1 MGVEIEYATTVDGRP
16 QPFAEILPA
25 LAALPGANL
34 KDDGS
39 RRFWWPDGL
48 RLMADG
54 HYAEIASPPE
64 RVSTHTAEELC
75 DSTAWAERR
84 LRALLMQQERR
95 TGATMA
101 IEPYSCHYN
110 VGSAPFADGWA
121 VARRVAC
128 AFGPLLALITS
139 RPPVMGI
146 IVRPRPGRI
155 EIVGDLVADP
165 GQFRA
170 ACLIVWGAVAL
181 ALQEDAGSAVADL
194 PTLPADSL
202 VPARTRPGLRL
213 TLPPLDAASIA
224 SLSKL
229 LLPLSS
235 GGRLELGE
243 WAARCWSSLR
253 SMVAAAF
260 GSAETARVD
269 GFVDFSRPTAFAG
282 AIPAGHAEENR
293 TVAWLTTPFAGG
305 LTPRQVGDWRLSPRF
320 VDWHFIVL
328 DARNHRRRAL
338 LTLPENRFQQ
348 YVDGVLDP
356 AVGRALDAIPDNGTR
371 GSRIDDLA
379 QGETMALHADVDPA
393 ALSRQL
399 ERPTAYVS
407 ARESRTGTKKKKPT
421 EPLCTVVRDGSRI
434 YIYVPRTLDP
444 LQVLQTQE
452 PPRSAAVIG
461 YGVWAHT
468 GAFGDSHI
476 DHTVRGLGFDFAFVR
491 NYRSS
496 VDYDGT
502 LGRNWDHAFNIR
514 VVPDAPPGR
523 LPVPGGW
530 RETYRPGGGSVSGSL
545 TYYDGTGR
553 MTRHAFVSWE
563 IRRIRWCDARFT
575 AVVSTYAQ
583 NDGDSFAIERY
594 ALLPGSSPPPPLT
607 EPIFYRV
614 RLRGGIRYLLNCH
627 GYIVQERDRN
637 HNAMTFAYGQG
648 NPKTLYRV
656 IDRAVDTVGDR
667 YQFGYTLAPSGM
679 PRLTSLAELDGK
691 RRILTFEYDQPA
703 MDTLLTVKLVEGAAG
718 APELRYAYVAGGR
731 PGLLERISYPHAPN
745 ASPECATVENRYLGG
760 AGQEQVVRQ
769 RVGTLACGPAC
780 GGEFVID
787 YAAGGRV
794 TVTDRAGIVTR
805 NRIEAGTLR
814 ETEVDDVTS
823 VGGQIQRIRHVYDY
837 DRHFHLVLHEW
848 PSGRKERFQYRNRN
862 RRVQAGDERDK
873 LGPGG
878 FTHALDLA
886 RDDLLRRWSESRSGS
901 AAFETQYRYERLF
914 NAPTRASAPH
924 GTVRLDYDH
933 GRCGAPEYNG
943 NPIRVVAPPQ
953 LLPDGSRLPVI
964 ERREYG
970 LGGRLIM
977 RRDPDGVTETFDL
990 HRTGQVARHFIG
1002 GRLVASYVYDE
1013 VGNPIEHRDQRDAL
1027 TTFAYDARDNLVR
1040 TTDPLFHQVAFGYD
1054 RSDRLVWRQRTV
1066 RDDTTPITG
1075 IPPSPQRLVL
1085 ETFSLDAI
1093 GSVRAAAEI
1102 VTDLA
1107 SGVPSARGQQWDF
1120 DGEGRLTA
1128 MRSARATAGERA
1140 DATTAVAYNA
1150 RGLVQERQRAGGRV
1164 VRSYYDA
1171 DGNLSLVIDASGRQ
1185 VTFDY
1190 DEFGRL
1196 VARTIPGGTVEHY
1209 EYDGHELW
1217 REWVEGPVEVTPA
1230 DPFRRGV
1237 LRETRVRRDAS
1248 GRAVVSDDL
1257 IFDPAIITTV
1267 VSVTTT
1273 TSYTGLFASTGGVG
1287 RVARTRTWY
1296 TPGGRIS
1303 RVDAPGGASTR
1314 FFHRFAAQGL
1324 LDRIEL
1330 PAGHS
1335 VGFTYD
1341 GPLVRRKT
1349 TSLVPE
1355 PGQIVSPAQGRLSL
1369 TEEDIHD
1376 ELGRVVRRTDASG
1389 LVTELAYDSLG
1400 RVRAERTPS
1409 GLRTREY
1416 DAFGREARIEI
1427 HGAALPGGTVGSIV
1441 QTRAHDAN
1449 DNPVSAVDAL
1459 GRETTFAYDGNDE
1472 PERMQIPFRG
1482 TVTVTRNPDGS
1493 VARTTIG
1500 GNRSVSMSYDAA
1512 GRISQVTADEGLES
1526 TTRRFLSD
1534 GLGRPTSAIDDN
1546 GGAPGTEVAI
1556 ERRYDSLGRMTA
1568 ERVSAPGLGFDQTVE
1583 QTFFLDERRRRL
1595 IYPQSN
1601 PELDYRLGVD
1611 GNLTEI
1617 VRNGETL
1624 LTRVNQGPARVLEQT
1639 QKIVVDV
1646 QQPTPTAIRLDLT
1659 EARRYDDFGRLD
1671 WRSLWLNDA
1680 LAPGG
1685 GLLHI
1690 ASSEWLAYGP
1700 DGGIERKSV
1709 GALLGVPDAT
1719 RFSRS
1724 EFQHDGAGR
1733 LVSSAQVQ
1741 GDDRRT
1747 TRFQW
1752 DGANVLREIGE
1763 ETVQAGTTTAK
1774 TTTVSYP
1781 QGLNTTDRLS
1791 SSPDGEDAF
1800 TFDSE
1805 GRVKRALHRPAPGS
1819 PADVV
1824 RDFEFDP
1831 FDRLRRCSVSR
1842 NGNGRTFEYLYDAFG
1857 RLTARTEAG
1866 ATGASR
1872 STLFVSH
1879 DGRPIAEYDALSRRR
1894 RTYVY
1899 DLHGQLVDYRSRETE
1914 RIDAIPV
1921 AGIDGAP
1928 WFTLRRR
1935 FGLQR
1940 LPAATGSSTADRVR
1954 YYAEAIPLIIEEH
1967 RAHLFVEE
1975 PIRRF
1980 DVVNGQLRVTPVS
1993 EGIVPVTAGGRR
2005 SFGDEGGIA
2014 LIGERWFDPAL
2025 REFMSPNAGGP
2036 WRDPLSLGHE
2046 RSYGGNSP
2054 VMRGDDG
2061 GPAVVPFIVGGLI
2074 GGVIGGVIGVGYA
2087 LGRQSV
2093 QILEESRDSFDG
2105 GEIAWCAAFGAG
2117 LGVAV
2122 ALLPATVAV
2131 VGGLMLVGVGA
2142 ANTVWEYQAG
2152 KIGGWTVL
2160 YDAAAMAL
2168 PFGRRPLK
2176 AWWLNRGSRK
2186 AFERMAALREL
2197 PAEEQLSRLPRFLF
2211 EEEAMFVVEQAA
2223 RTGHPNEV
2231 AAITRPKRFGYR
2243 TIEGGPESVSVPGE
2257 WWAIAHNHPAT
2268 QLIHRLP
2275 APSDFNVSWVRG
2287 LGSWIKSQRV
2297 GVSDEPAH
2305 AQYRVVGE
2313 GDAAR
2318 VRIRPDFPE
2327 DFRAMVDVWER
2338 RGLARRVGNEIEFA
2352 PREFSYAVDRA
2363 GHFIFIERNGLPFGS
2378 AIREGMYAL
2387 CGYQHAYL
2395 LARFGY
2401 LPPV

>member
-1 MGVEIEYATTVDGRP
+1 
-16 QPFAEILPA
+16 
-25 LAALPGANL
+25 
-34 KDDGS
+34 
-39 RRFWWPDGL
+39 
-48 RLMADG
+48 
-54 HYAEIASPPE
+54 
-64 RVSTHTAEELC
+64 
-75 DSTAWAERR
+75 
-84 LRALLMQQERR
+84 
-95 TGATMA
+95 
-101 IEPYSCHYN
+101 
-110 VGSAPFADGWA
+110 
-121 VARRVAC
+121 
-128 AFGPLLALITS
+128 
-139 RPPVMGI
+139 
-146 IVRPRPGRI
+146 
-155 EIVGDLVADP
+155 
-165 GQFRA
+165 
-170 ACLIVWGAVAL
+170 
-181 ALQEDAGSAVADL
+181 
-194 PTLPADSL
+194 
-202 VPARTRPGLRL
+202 
-213 TLPPLDAASIA
+213 
-224 SLSKL
+224 
-229 LLPLSS
+229 
-235 GGRLELGE
+235 
-243 WAARCWSSLR
+243 
-253 SMVAAAF
+253 
-260 GSAETARVD
+260 
-269 GFVDFSRPTAFAG
+269 
-282 AIPAGHAEENR
+282 
-293 TVAWLTTPFAGG
+293 
-305 LTPRQVGDWRLSPRF
+305 
-320 VDWHFIVL
+320 
-328 DARNHRRRAL
+328 
-338 LTLPENRFQQ
+338 
-348 YVDGVLDP
+348 
-356 AVGRALDAIPDNGTR
+356 
-371 GSRIDDLA
+371 
-379 QGETMALHADVDPA
+379 
-393 ALSRQL
+393 
-399 ERPTAYVS
+399 
-407 ARESRTGTKKKKPT
+407 
-421 EPLCTVVRDGSRI
+421 
-434 YIYVPRTLDP
+434 
-444 LQVLQTQE
+444 
-452 PPRSAAVIG
+452 
-461 YGVWAHT
+461 
-468 GAFGDSHI
+468 
-476 DHTVRGLGFDFAFVR
+476 
-491 NYRSS
+491 
-496 VDYDGT
+496 
-502 LGRNWDHAFNIR
+502 
-514 VVPDAPPGR
+514 
-523 LPVPGGW
+523 
-530 RETYRPGGGSVSGSL
+530 
-545 TYYDGTGR
+545 
-553 MTRHAFVSWE
+553 
-563 IRRIRWCDARFT
+563 
-575 AVVSTYAQ
+575 
-583 NDGDSFAIERY
+583 
-594 ALLPGSSPPPPLT
+594 LT

-614 RLRGGIRYLLNCH
+614 RLRGGVRYLLNCH
-627 GYIVQERDRN
+627 GHIVQERDRN

-656 IDRAVDTVGDR
+656 VDRAVDTVGDR
-667 YQFGYTLAPSGM
+667 HQFGYTLAPSGM

-691 RRILTFEYDQPA
+691 RRMLTFEYDQPA
-703 MDTLLTVKLVEGAAG
+703 MDTLLTVKLAEGAAG
-718 APELRYAYVAGGR
+718 TPELRYAYVAGGR
-731 PGLLERISYPHAPN
+731 PGLLERISDPHAPN
-745 ASPECATVENRYLGG
+745 ASPECATVENRYVGG
-760 AGQEQVVRQ
+760 AGQERVVRQ
-769 RVGTLACGPAC
+769 RVGTSACGPTC

-794 TVTDRAGIVTR
+794 TVTDRAGVVTR
-805 NRIEAGTLR
+805 YRIDAGTVR
-814 ETEVDDVTS
+814 EMEVDDVTS

-837 DRHFHLVLHEW
+837 DRHFHLVLYEW

-886 RDDLLRRWSESRSGS
+886 RDDLLRRWSESPSGT
-901 AAFETQYRYERLF
+901 AAFETEYRYERLF

-933 GRCGAPEYNG
+933 GRCSAPERNG

-990 HRTGQVARHFIG
+990 HRTGQVVRHLVG
-1002 GRLVASYVYDE
+1002 GRLVASYGYDE
-1013 VGNPIEHRDQRDAL
+1013 VGNPVEHRDQRDAL

-1040 TTDPLFHQVAFGYD
+1040 TTDPLGHQVAFGYD

-1066 RDDTTPITG
+1066 SDDATPITG

-1085 ETFSLDAI
+1085 ETFTLDAI
-1093 GSVRAAAEI
+1093 GSVRAATEI

-1107 SGVPSARGQQWDF
+1107 SGVPTARGQQWDF

-1128 MRSARATAGERA
+1128 MRSARATSGERA
-1140 DATTAVAYNA
+1140 DAATSVAYNV
-1150 RGLVQERQRAGGRV
+1150 RGLVQERKRAGGRV
-1164 VRSYYDA
+1164 VRSYYDV

-1190 DEFGRL
+1190 DEFGRI
-1196 VARTIPGGTVEHY
+1196 ATRTVPGGTVEHF
-1209 EYDGHELW
+1209 EYDGHEQW
-1217 REWVEGPVEVTPA
+1217 REWVEGPVSVTAANPSQ
-1230 DPFRRGV
+1230 RGV

-1248 GRAVVSDDL
+1248 GRPVVSDDL
-1257 IFDPAIITTV
+1257 IFDPAAVTTV
-1267 VSVTTT
+1267 APVTGTSTFAGLYASAAVS
-1273 TSYTGLFASTGGVG
+1273 AGGV
-1287 RVARTRTWY
+1287 VRTRTWY

-1303 RVDAPGGASTR
+1303 RVDAPGNASTL
-1314 FFHRFAAQGL
+1314 FIHRFAAQGQ

-1349 TSLVPE
+1349 TSLAPE
-1355 PGQIVSPAQGRLSL
+1355 PGQVVSPAQAPLSL
-1369 TEEDIHD
+1369 TEEELYD

-1409 GLRTREY
+1409 GLRTRQY

-1427 HGAALPGGTVGSIV
+1427 HGAALPGGTSGTIV

-1493 VARTTIG
+1493 VARTTMG
-1500 GNRSVSMSYDAA
+1500 ANRSVSMAYDAA
-1512 GRISQVTADEGLES
+1512 GRINEVTADEGLES
-1526 TTRRFLSD
+1526 TIRRFLSD
-1534 GLGRPTSAIDDN
+1534 GLGRVTSAMDDN
-1546 GGAPGTEVAI
+1546 GGYSGTEVTI

-1568 ERVSAPGLGFDQTVE
+1568 ERVQAPGLNFDQTVE
-1583 QTFFLDERRRRL
+1583 QAFDLGARRRRL
-1595 IYPQSN
+1595 IYPQAN
-1601 PELDYRLGVD
+1601 PELEYELTKD
-1611 GNLTEI
+1611 GNLSRL
-1617 VRNGETL
+1617 VRNGVTL

-1680 LAPGG
+1680 LVPGG

-1700 DGGIERKSV
+1700 DGGLERKSI

-1733 LVSSAQVQ
+1733 MVSSAQVQ

-1774 TTTVSYP
+1774 TTSVSYP
-1781 QGLNTTDRLS
+1781 LGLNTTDRLS

-1800 TFDSE
+1800 TFDND
-1805 GRVKRALHRPAPGS
+1805 GRVRRALHRPVPGA

-1831 FDRLRRCSVSR
+1831 FDRLRRCSVTR
-1842 NGNGRTFEYLYDAFG
+1842 NGFGRTFEYLYDAFG

-1866 ATGASR
+1866 ATGTSR

-1921 AGIDGAP
+1921 AGIDGGP

-1940 LPAATGSSTADRVR
+1940 LPAATGSSTAERVR

-1967 RAHLFVEE
+1967 RAHLFVDA

-1980 DVVNGQLRVTPVS
+1980 DVVNGRLQVTPVS

-2014 LIGERWFDPAL
+2014 LVGERWFDPAL

-2036 WRDPLSLGHE
+2036 WRDALSLGHE

-2061 GPAVVPFIVGGLI
+2061 GPAVVPLIVGGLLL
-2074 GGVIGGVIGVGYA
+2074 GGVIGLGYA
-2087 LGRQSV
+2087 IGRQSV
-2093 QILEESRDSFDG
+2093 QILEGSRDSFDV
-2105 GEIAWCAAFGAG
+2105 GEIAWTAAFGAG

-2131 VGGLMLVGVGA
+2131 VGGIMLVGFGA
-2142 ANTVWEYQAG
+2142 ANTAWEYQSG
-2152 KIGGWTVL
+2152 KIGGWTAL

-2176 AWWLNRGSRK
+2176 AWWLNRGSRN

-2197 PAEEQLSRLPRFLF
+2197 PADEQLSRLPRFLF
-2211 EEEAMFVVEQAA
+2211 EEEAMFVIEQAA
-2223 RTGHPNEV
+2223 RTNHPNEV
-2231 AAITRPKRFGYR
+2231 ALITSNVSRSWLRGYR
-2243 TIEGGPESVSVPGE
+2243 TIEGGPESVDVPGE
-2257 WWAIAHNHPAT
+2257 WTAIAHNHPAT
-2268 QLIHRLP
+2268 HLIHRLP
-2275 APSDFNVSWVRG
+2275 APTDINRTWVRG
-2287 LGSWIKSQRV
+2287 TGSWIKSQRA
-2297 GVSDEPAH
+2297 GVSNEPAH
-2305 AQYRVVGE
+2305 SQYRIVGE
-2313 GDAAR
+2313 GDASR

-2327 DFRAMVDVWER
+2327 DFRGLVDMW
-2338 RGLARRVGNEIEFA
+2338 
-2352 PREFSYAVDRA
+2352 
-2363 GHFIFIERNGLPFGS
+2363 ERNGLARWVGQEIEFLPRQFYYRTHRSGPRAGRFVEVRRADGRAYGRIS
-2378 AIREGMYAL
+2378 TDSSPGV